1 MEPLGTVPE
10 DEAAAASGFT
20 VSLENFDGPF
30 DLLLG
35 LIAKR
40 QMDVTTVALSAV
52 TDEYGNTIGQF
63 AAYSTN
69 SRLIPGL

>member
-20 VSLENFDGPF
+20 LSLENFDGPF

-35 LIAKR
+35 
-40 QMDVTTVALSAV
+40 
-52 TDEYGNTIGQF
+52 
-63 AAYSTN
+63 
-69 SRLIPGL
+69 